1 MPPFENMSSDPEQ
14 EFFAD
19 GVTEDITTVLS
30 KFRWLFVV
38 GRNSAFSFKDKKTD
52 LREIGRALGVRYVL
66 EGSIRRAG
74 DRVRISAQLSEASD
88 GTQIWADKF
97 DGVLTDIFD
106 LQDQVSLDVV
116 TAIEPSLRHAELER
130 VRTKPT
136 EDMQAYEL
144 YLRGQS
150 LFYRMTDTDNQEAI
164 RLLSLAIQRDPGYA
178 VAGSL
183 FGGCQVQRVIQ
194 NWTLAS
200 GSREESLK
208 LAQQVLDSDRADG
221 MALAYAGYV
230 VTMFA
235 ADHKRANNAFG
246 RSMADN
252 PNSATAHSLNAL
264 CLLAQDEVVSALDHA
279 KQALHLSP
287 RDTFRYSFHFG
298 SSTALFCLER
308 YDEAM
313 EAATAAIADRA
324 SFRPSWF
331 VLIAALALN
340 DDLPAAR
347 TTVTKLKKLS
357 PDITIE
363 AMFAAAPM
371 FGKAAADRFRDAW
384 LKAGLTE

>member
-1 MPPFENMSSDPEQ
+1 
-14 EFFAD
+14 
-19 GVTEDITTVLS
+19 
-30 KFRWLFVV
+30 
-38 GRNSAFSFKDKKTD
+38 
-52 LREIGRALGVRYVL
+52 
-66 EGSIRRAG
+66 
-74 DRVRISAQLSEASD
+74 
-88 GTQIWADKF
+88 
-97 DGVLTDIFD
+97 
-106 LQDQVSLDVV
+106 
-116 TAIEPSLRHAELER
+116 
-130 VRTKPT
+130 
-136 EDMQAYEL
+136 
-144 YLRGQS
+144 
-150 LFYRMTDTDNQEAI
+150 
-164 RLLSLAIQRDPGYA
+164 
-178 VAGSL
+178 
-183 FGGCQVQRVIQ
+183 
-194 NWTLAS
+194 
-200 GSREESLK
+200 
-208 LAQQVLDSDRADG
+208 
-221 MALAYAGYV
+221 
-230 VTMFA
+230 
-235 ADHKRANNAFG
+235 
-246 RSMADN
+246 MADN
-252 PNSATAHSLNAL
+252 LNSATAHSLNAL

>member
-1 MPPFENMSSDPEQ
+1 LRALKNISRQIGVWHWPASTEASTEDASRAAPEALPLPDNPSIAMPPFENMSSDPEQ

-130 VRTKPT
+130 VGTKPT

-144 YLRGQS
+144 YFRGQS

-183 FGGCQVQRVIQ
+183 FGGCQVSNV
-194 NWTLAS
+194 L
-200 GSREESLK
+200 SRT
-208 LAQQVLDSDRADG
+208 G
-221 MALAYAGYV
+221 H
-230 VTMFA
+230 T
-235 ADHKRANNAFG
+235 
-246 RSMADN
+246 
-252 PNSATAHSLNAL
+252 
-264 CLLAQDEVVSALDHA
+264 
-279 KQALHLSP
+279 
-287 RDTFRYSFHFG
+287 
-298 SSTALFCLER
+298 
-308 YDEAM
+308 
-313 EAATAAIADRA
+313 
-324 SFRPSWF
+324 SFRQSGR
-331 VLIAALALN
+331 IAETGA
-340 DDLPAAR
+340 
-347 TTVTKLKKLS
+347 TS
-357 PDITIE
+357 
-363 AMFAAAPM
+363 
-371 FGKAAADRFRDAW
+371 FGQRSCRRHGT
-384 LKAGLTE
+384 GLCRLRCHDVCR